1 MSPSEPFTC
10 IYVHCNLSPSQH
22 AHCLDGA
29 PLSLCLAPLWSEPV
43 RLCSSFLSSLL
54 QCPDTSYSPED
65 HLNYPKPTEKLR
77 WGGVLIW
84 PWNPTKKYRFPC
96 SYSPSTV
103 LTDLTLEPCTLASE
117 KSGFYRVLGML
128 WFKYAVSCWSQID
141 LCPWGRSVLSGQFMF
156 SCLVGSLIYW
166 DRIPLCIPS

>member
-1 MSPSEPFTC
+1 MELHFL
-10 IYVHCNLSPSQH
+10 YVWPLYDQNP
-22 AHCLDGA
+22 LDSA
-29 PLSLCLAPLWSEPV
+29 LH
-43 RLCSSFLSSLL
+43 SFLLFSNALTLL
-54 QCPDTSYSPED
+54 THPKIIWTIQN
-65 HLNYPKPTEKLR
+65 LLKNYDG
-77 WGGVLIW
+77 GGVLIW
-84 PWNPTKKYRFPC
+84 PWNPTKQYRFPC

-117 KSGFYRVLGML
+117 KSGFYGVLGML